1 MKKKQ
6 IINEIMGVPKVL
18 TPWTSSIYEIIK
30 DHVEEE
36 ISQGWAQSGSV
47 TYLHPET
54 NEEVTEEVNRSD
66 KYNIKGED
74 LMNIIAGNNGFSDI
88 KEFIKSNMFTDYPL
102 WRPNLSFIITTI
114 PDSVFNAEDNLIAA
128 SLNIEIGQNLSRLG
142 KLMVLPNTQ
151 LHFDVMV
158 PNSGINTKF
167 RSDLK
172 ATITH
177 ELLHGYQKY
186 KQLESG
192 KPSHFG
198 KETTLN
204 AAANAPILRGVGL
217 DWWDKFLNLVYL
229 HLSFEIN
236 ARIPQLY
243 EQFNELGVNTKEE
256 FLRRLKK
263 SSVWKQMVLL
273 ESFNAEQF
281 MSEFTLPK
289 EIEIGFDDDPLTILH
304 ALMGG
309 KKIDM
314 VTNLDKLKQKGID
327 ISNSEETI
335 KSLIKLWDKLLQTGN
350 TQIKNETGIDFNM
363 LPVPQSAKEDPY
375 LFFKFFE
382 KRFHKKASSWKR
394 KLYRIGSLLIQN
406 D

>member
-1 MKKKQ
+1 
-6 IINEIMGVPKVL
+6 MGVPKAL
-18 TPWTSSIYEIIK
+18 APWTSSIYEIIK
-30 DHVEEE
+30 DHVEKE
-36 ISQGWAQSGSV
+36 ISRGWYQSGSV

-54 NEEVTEEVNRSD
+54 NEEVTEEVHKSN
-66 KYNIKGED
+66 KYNIKGVG
-74 LMNIIAGNNGFSDI
+74 LMSIIAGNNGFSDV
-88 KEFIKSNMFTDYPL
+88 KEFMKSDMFTDYPL
-102 WRPNLSFIITTI
+102 WRPNLSFTITTI
-114 PDSVFNAEDNLIAA
+114 PDIVFNAEDNLIAA
-128 SLNIEIGQNLSRLG
+128 SFGIELDQNLSRLG
-142 KLMVLPNTQ
+142 KLMVLSNTQ

-186 KQLESG
+186 KQMESG

-204 AAANAPILRGVGL
+204 AAANAPILRGMGL

-236 ARIPQLY
+236 ARIPQIY

-256 FLRRLKK
+256 FLRRLKE
-263 SSVWKQMVLL
+263 SVVWKQMISL
-273 ESFNAEQF
+273 ESFNAEEF

-289 EIEIGFDDDPLTILH
+289 EIEIDDPLSVLH
-304 ALMGG
+304 ALMSG
-309 KKIDM
+309 KKIDT

-327 ISNSEETI
+327 ISSSEETI
-335 KSLIKLWDKLLQTGN
+335 KSLIKLWDNLLQTGN
-350 TQIKNETGIDFNM
+350 TQIKNEMSIDFNM

-382 KRFHKKASSWKR
+382 KRFHKKAASWKR